1 MPHQVGPETAGDWTI
16 QQMAYLSVDFL
27 AYLIYLYIYIVFL
40 AGYHGLVG
48 NPQHDRRKVELMWF
62 SIVEWKCTVLSF
74 WGMLQWTIG
83 FQRDSHSRT
92 NPLRWILDA
101 HVSTQMGMPFVPP
114 GWYGF
119 EITHLQDG
127 VWNEENR
134 PSNDVTKGCEW
145 WVCFPQKG
153 HCELVSTWDPALH

>member
-1 MPHQVGPETAGDWTI
+1 MCRRGLIRLCATNPWDAAFKRPMAGSRVSLAAWNMPHQVGPETAGDWTI

-92 NPLRWILDA
+92 NLYRKARSCSDKPLSILFGDYYSFNFA
-101 HVSTQMGMPFVPP
+101 
-114 GWYGF
+114 
-119 EITHLQDG
+119 
-127 VWNEENR
+127 VWRKLNKTYN
-134 PSNDVTKGCEW
+134 
-145 WVCFPQKG
+145 
-153 HCELVSTWDPALH
+153 A